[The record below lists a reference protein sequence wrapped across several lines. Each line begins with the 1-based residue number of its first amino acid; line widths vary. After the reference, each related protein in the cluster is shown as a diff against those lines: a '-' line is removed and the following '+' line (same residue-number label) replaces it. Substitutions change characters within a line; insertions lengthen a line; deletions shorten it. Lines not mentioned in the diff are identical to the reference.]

1 MYTDFQKR
9 ALKRAYKTDPL
20 LTKTSALSIGQFYD
34 GLHMAAFMGSL
45 VAAGV
50 VGHGSLFPVRHWLNV
65 AGPARHFKLLKLRK
79 LP

>member
-9 ALKRAYKTDPL
+9 ALKRAYLTDPL

-34 GLHMAAFMGSL
+34 GLHMAARCGSHRGSDGRHYGL
-45 VAAGV
+45 VAQ
-50 VGHGSLFPVRHWLNV
+50 VRHWLKI

>member
-20 LTKTSALSIGQFYD
+20 LTKTSAGSIERFYE
-34 GLHMAAFMGSL
+34 GIHMAARCGCRFDE
-45 VAAGV
+45 
-50 VGHGSLFPVRHWLNV
+50 HGNHYGDVPQVRHWLRI
-65 AGPARHFKLLKLRK
+65 AGPARHFKLLKLRT